1 MEMETRIP
9 VIRHAQLLR
18 IVHNQNL
25 DLEEEDELK
34 QVGYSFFVCASRT
47 VTRSRRMNS
56 SSRGPLLLCSQ

>member
-1 MEMETRIP
+1 MEMETKIP

-34 QVGYSFFVCASRT
+34 QVPESDGGSGSLMLSAFVGDRNQ
-47 VTRSRRMNS
+47 V
-56 SSRGPLLLCSQ
+56 LLIDLSH